1 MDGFDQFSNVIV
13 IASTNRPDVLD
24 PALLRPGRFDRRV
37 IIDLPD
43 LEGRKAIMNIHMRN
57 KPIAKEVDTVKL
69 ARRTV
74 GFSGAD
80 LENMLNEAA
89 INAARRN
96 AKEISALDLEDAAT
110 KVKMGPEK
118 RRLQSEDDKRMTAY
132 HEAGHAIVARFMP
145 ETDPVHRITIVSR
158 GMALGYNL
166 ILPTTDRYNETK
178 TRLFSIIAYAMGGRA
193 AEEIIYK
200 EPTTGASNDFEKATQ
215 IARDMVTRYGM
226 SDLGPINLESSQEE
240 MVFLGRGATDK
251 TSFSEETNQRID
263 AEIKKILDAAYAKAL
278 DLLKEHRKKLDLVTE
293 KLMDQETIEAEEFEE
308 LMTAK

>member
-1 MDGFDQFSNVIV
+1 M
-13 IASTNRPDVLD
+13 TYR
-24 PALLRPGRFDRRV
+24 
-37 IIDLPD
+37 
-43 LEGRKAIMNIHMRN
+43 
-57 KPIAKEVDTVKL
+57 
-69 ARRTV
+69 
-74 GFSGAD
+74 
-80 LENMLNEAA
+80 
-89 INAARRN
+89 
-96 AKEISALDLEDAAT
+96 
-110 KVKMGPEK
+110 
-118 RRLQSEDDKRMTAY
+118 QSEEDKRMTAY